1 MQKTLTSV
9 GNSTALTLPQA
20 YLQQL
25 GLHKGSKVNIALIDG
40 KITIEPVNVKPR
52 FTIKELMAN
61 TDFDAMREDKE
72 LQAWQNK
79 PSVGREHG

>member
-1 MQKTLTSV
+1 MLKTLTSV

-25 GLHKGSKVNIALIDG
+25 GLHKGSKVNITLNEG
-40 KITIEPVNVKPR
+40 KITIEPVKTKPR
-52 FTIKELMAN
+52 FSIKELMAN
-61 TDFDAMREDKE
+61 TDFDAMREDAE
-72 LQAWQNK
+72 LQAWHNK